1 MAASKSKQKSYIAG
15 FKDISRLTADDFLRV
30 WEHYDADGNGF
41 IEGKELRE
49 FFTELVECHDNPE
62 AISPQMFDEMCN
74 CFMEAYDENADG
86 KIEMKELAELLRPE
100 ENFLLLFRTEELRSS
115 VEFMETWRK
124 YDTDKS
130 GYIEAAE
137 LKSFIKDLLEKPRS
151 EPGIDAA
158 EEVPET
164 ITEEKLTKYTNIML
178 KLFDRNG
185 DGKLEIKEMTRLLPV
200 KENFLMRFELFGG
213 NDDGEG
219 GSQKKKQLSRDEF
232 ENVFAHYDKDGNG
245 TIEGDE
251 LSGFL
256 KDLMEH
262 ENENVDV
269 DSLQSGSQALLSI
282 CDVNKDGRIQK
293 DELAMVLLHQSSRT
307 DKD

>member
-200 KENFLMRFELFGG
+200 KENFLMRFE
-213 NDDGEG
+213 
-219 GSQKKKQLSRDEF
+219 KKKQLSRDEF

>member
-200 KENFLMRFELFGG
+200 KENFLMRFE
-213 NDDGEG
+213 
-219 GSQKKKQLSRDEF
+219 KKKQLSRDEF

-262 ENENVDV
+262 ENESLSQEDLTKYCDFLLYCC
-269 DSLQSGSQALLSI
+269 DSNG
-282 CDVNKDGRIQK
+282 DGELDK
-293 DELAMVLLHQSSRT
+293 DELMVVMCPYLIEH
-307 DKD
+307 KK

>member
-1 MAASKSKQKSYIAG
+1 MADSSSSKSKQESFIAT
-15 FKDISRLTADDFLRV
+15 FKNVARLTADDFLKV
-30 WEHYDADGNGF
+30 WEHYDADGNGY
-41 IEGKELRE
+41 IEGKELKE
-49 FFTELVECHDNPE
+49 FFTELVECHDNPD
-62 AISPQMFDEMCN
+62 AISPQMFEEMCN

-100 ENFLLLFRTEELRSS
+100 ENFLLLFRTQELRSS
-115 VEFMETWRK
+115 VEFMETWRI

-137 LKSFIKDLLEKPRS
+137 LKNFIRDLLEKGHKDTEVEDKP
-151 EPGIDAA
+151 EP
-158 EEVPET
+158 
-164 ITEEKLTKYTNIML
+164 ITDEKLQKYTDIML

-200 KENFLMRFELFGG
+200 KENFLMRFE
-213 NDDGEG
+213 
-219 GSQKKKQLSRDEF
+219 QKKHLTRDEF

-251 LSGFL
+251 LAGFL

-269 DSLQSGSQALLSI
+269 ESLKSGSQALLNI

-293 DELAMVLLHQSSRT
+293 DELALVLLHPPRP
-307 DKD
+307 DKETN

>member
-1 MAASKSKQKSYIAG
+1 
-15 FKDISRLTADDFLRV
+15 
-30 WEHYDADGNGF
+30 
-41 IEGKELRE
+41 
-49 FFTELVECHDNPE
+49 
-62 AISPQMFDEMCN
+62 
-74 CFMEAYDENADG
+74 
-86 KIEMKELAELLRPE
+86 
-100 ENFLLLFRTEELRSS
+100 
-115 VEFMETWRK
+115 
-124 YDTDKS
+124 
-130 GYIEAAE
+130 
-137 LKSFIKDLLEKPRS
+137 SFIKDLLEKPRS

-200 KENFLMRFELFGG
+200 KENFLMRFE
-213 NDDGEG
+213 
-219 GSQKKKQLSRDEF
+219 KKKQLSRDEF